1 MGNTKALL
9 LNNKTIT
16 QVNGIRVLLT
26 TKLTRS
32 VGNLDSLSSILG
44 GLRLLIFLVGANPC
58 VG

>member
-1 MGNTKALL
+1 MGNTKTLL
-9 LNNKTIT
+9 LNNKAIT
-16 QVNGIRVLLT
+16 QVHGICVLLT
-26 TKLTRS
+26 TELSRS